1 MESKGKMK
9 VVIEVDPDKKVLKV
23 SSEERIDK
31 QMFVA
36 TLISLLVAQ
45 YQDLG
50 TLGELMQSIRIAW
63 HLKRDEKRDDMNEQ

>member
-1 MESKGKMK
+1 MESKGKLK
-9 VVIEVDPDKKVLKV
+9 IVIEVDPDKKVLTV
-23 SSEERIDK
+23 SSEEHIDK

-63 HLKRDEKRDDMNEQ
+63 HLKRDDLNEQ

>member
-1 MESKGKMK
+1 MESKGKLK
-9 VVIEVDPDKKVLKV
+9 IVIEVDPDKQVV
-23 SSEERIDK
+23 TASSEEHIDK

-63 HLKRDEKRDDMNEQ
+63 HLKRDDLNEQ